1 MKDKEIAILMAAG
14 MGTRM
19 RPLTDTIPKPLVKVK
34 GIPMIET
41 VIDALNMRGVSHMYV
56 VTGYLGEQFDYL
68 KEKYNNITLVENK
81 EYTTVNNISSVH
93 AVTMEMGGFNCFIC
107 EADLYIP
114 SPDILMAEHDKSCYY
129 GKMIK
134 GHSDD
139 WLFIQ
144 DKGGRIVHVI
154 KGGDDCY
161 NMCGIS
167 YFLKEDARVIAD
179 AIEERYKHPGY
190 EGLFWDE
197 VVDSV
202 LDKVELFVYPV
213 NNNSIVEIDTVE
225 ELEEVEKLFVNAS
238 SEE

>member
-1 MKDKEIAILMAAG
+1 MKNKEIAILMAAG

-34 GIPMIET
+34 GKPMIET

-68 KEKYNNITLVENK
+68 KEKYENITLVENK
-81 EYTTVNNISSVH
+81 EYKTVNNISSVH
-93 AVTMEMGGFNCFIC
+93 AVTKEMRDCNCFIC

-114 SPDILMAEHDKSCYY
+114 SPDVIKAEHEKSCYY
-129 GKMIK
+129 GKMVK

-144 DKGGRIVHVI
+144 DKSGRIVRVI
-154 KGGDDCY
+154 KGGDDCF

-179 AIEERYKHPGY
+179 AIDERYKHPGY
-190 EGLFWDE
+190 EELFWDE
-197 VVDSV
+197 VVDTV
-202 LDKVELFVYPV
+202 IDRIDLRVYPV
-213 NNNSIVEIDTVE
+213 ENDRIIEIDTME
-225 ELEEVEKLFVNAS
+225 ELKIVDGA
-238 SEE
+238 